1 MCKFISF
8 GYFCMFMNYI
18 LYAKVLSLV
27 YFCIFHKNYKIVN
40 TVMSDFYEYG
50 ILYIPD
56 SPGIIN
62 LYLFLIFRTLTV
74 SLGGNPRE
82 DWESLCE

>member
-18 LYAKVLSLV
+18 LYAKVFSPA
-27 YFCIFHKNYKIVN
+27 YFCIFPNYKIVN

-56 SPGIIN
+56 SPGIN

-74 SLGGNPRE
+74 SLGGQE
-82 DWESLCE
+82 KTGW